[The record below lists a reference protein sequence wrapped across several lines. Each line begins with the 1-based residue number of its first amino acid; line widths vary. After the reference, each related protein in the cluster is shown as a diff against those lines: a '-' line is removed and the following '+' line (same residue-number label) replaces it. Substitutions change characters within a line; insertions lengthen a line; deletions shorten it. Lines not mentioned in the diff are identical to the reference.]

1 MTPETTFKSPRGRP
15 FLTVTIGDGTS
26 PSPVSAGKVPYL
38 ADTITPKTRRVSRLP
53 ANEVC
58 RDPSLICSFRL
69 GHLAYLCQRS
79 VADRQAFLLE
89 RLLMHAA
96 AVMQRKHALDL
107 ACRCVE
113 DAYQAREGPAL
124 QHAAHFRAFG

>member
-58 RDPSLICSFRL
+58 RNPLSYLLFSTWPSCLLVPEIC
-69 GHLAYLCQRS
+69 G
-79 VADRQAFLLE
+79 RQAGIPSS
-89 RLLMHAA
+89 
-96 AVMQRKHALDL
+96 KTS
-107 ACRCVE
+107 
-113 DAYQAREGPAL
+113 DARGCDAEETCLGPGV
-124 QHAAHFRAFG
+124 QMC

>member
-1 MTPETTFKSPRGRP
+1 MA
-15 FLTVTIGDGTS
+15 L
-26 PSPVSAGKVPYL
+26 
-38 ADTITPKTRRVSRLP
+38 RLP
-53 ANEVC
+53 QSVLARYLTWRTQSRRKHAAS
-58 RDPSLICSFRL
+58 RDFLQTRFVEIPSLICSFRL

-79 VADRQAFLLE
+79 VADRQEYLPQ
-89 RLLMHAA
+89 RLLMHA